1 MGASDGWGMKGRD
14 RRYDHVTRAGFV
26 GSDASLT
33 SWRVTTGRHRCGA
46 VRCPDEDPVKLN
58 APAFNTGSVSGPAG
72 APSITTGVVAS
83 PIRFRIAMLR
93 SLTRSGLAADPRVT
107 LATVDAFHQASPEM
121 FGKWKPR
128 GPESSHSSS
137 SRHRGEIVRKVG
149 HSNER
154 STPPVT
160 HPPRASHRQRRRRR
174 HSFTPGPRTHDRAHG
189 RLHTRA

>member
-128 GPESSHSSS
+128 GPESSHRQQQQRGSRRNRAEGGALERAQHATGDSPPARFPSSTS
-137 SRHRGEIVRKVG
+137 STSTLLHP
-149 HSNER
+149 R
-154 STPPVT
+154 STYT
-160 HPPRASHRQRRRRR
+160 R
-174 HSFTPGPRTHDRAHG
+174 PRTR
-189 RLHTRA
+189 

>member
-128 GPESSHSSS
+128 GPESSHRAAAAAAGSRRNRAEGGALERAQHTTGDSPPARFPSSTS
-137 SRHRGEIVRKVG
+137 STSTLLHP
-149 HSNER
+149 R
-154 STPPVT
+154 STYT
-160 HPPRASHRQRRRRR
+160 R
-174 HSFTPGPRTHDRAHG
+174 PRTR
-189 RLHTRA
+189 